1 MLYDLTKPIHPDMD
15 VWPGDKHFE
24 RTEKQFG
31 DFVTSAVSMSL
42 HSGTHMD
49 APSHLYRDG
58 KTIDKLQPFILKT
71 LVERDTDP
79 KNKAVFFRDAI
90 TADKARSLVE
100 QHVALVGTAS
110 NSIDKPDVTEVHAIL
125 LRAGI
130 PIVENLLLDK
140 VKPGEY
146 ISLIFPLK
154 IVGAD
159 GSPVRILLADT
170 IQDLEMG

>member
-1 MLYDLTKPIHPDMD
+1 MLYDLTKPIHPEMKI
-15 VWPGDKHFE
+15 WPGDRPFE

-49 APSHLYRDG
+49 APSHLYREG

-71 LVERDTDP
+71 LVEQDSNS
-79 KNKAVFFRDAI
+79 KGKAVFFREAI
-90 TADKARSLVE
+90 GAAEAKKLVE
-100 QHVALVGTAS
+100 EQVALVGTAS
-110 NSIDKPDVTEVHAIL
+110 DSIDKPDVTEVHAIL

>member
-1 MLYDLTKPIHPDMD
+1 MLYDLTKPIHPEME
-15 VWPGDKHFE
+15 VWPGDVPFE
-24 RTEKQFG
+24 RTEKPFG

-58 KTIDKLQPFILKT
+58 KTIDKFHPFIIKT
-71 LVERDTDP
+71 LVEKDTDS
-79 KNKAVFFRDAI
+79 KNKAVFFREAI
-90 TADKARSLVE
+90 TAEKAQELVE

-110 NSIDKPDVTEVHAIL
+110 ASIDKPEATEVHAIL

-130 PIVENLLLDK
+130 PIIENLLLDE
-140 VKPGEY
+140 VKSGEY
-146 ISLIFPLK
+146 ISFIFPLK

-170 IQDLEMG
+170 FEDLGMG